1 MTPQIRTMPLPLAW
15 LAFARQAP
23 FWCSMSE
30 TPILIEP
37 AELEAALP
45 RPDLCVVDL
54 AKAET
59 YAELHVPGA
68 IHLDYPMLLA
78 GTRPAPGLLPEN
90 ARLAQLAG
98 LLGLDRAPMVV
109 AYDNEGG
116 GRAARLLWTL
126 HYLGYFNAHVLN
138 GGIHAWSNEG
148 HPVTAEPVA
157 RPPAR
162 ALPLD
167 AIDDSV
173 LATRDYVL
181 THLDDAGVALLDA
194 RTPEEYAGS
203 KISAKRG
210 GHIPGAINLNWHDSM
225 DQARNLRLKP
235 AALLE
240 ELLASRGINLEQ
252 EVIVYCQTHHRS
264 AHTWMMLKSLG
275 YGRVR
280 GYAGSWSEWG
290 NDPTTPV
297 AQN

>member
-1 MTPQIRTMPLPLAW
+1 
-15 LAFARQAP
+15 
-23 FWCSMSE
+23 
-30 TPILIEP
+30 
-37 AELEAALP
+37 
-45 RPDLCVVDL
+45 
-54 AKAET
+54 
-59 YAELHVPGA
+59 
-68 IHLDYPMLLA
+68 
-78 GTRPAPGLLPEN
+78 
-90 ARLAQLAG
+90 
-98 LLGLDRAPMVV
+98 
-109 AYDNEGG
+109 EGG

-235 AALLE
+235 TALLE